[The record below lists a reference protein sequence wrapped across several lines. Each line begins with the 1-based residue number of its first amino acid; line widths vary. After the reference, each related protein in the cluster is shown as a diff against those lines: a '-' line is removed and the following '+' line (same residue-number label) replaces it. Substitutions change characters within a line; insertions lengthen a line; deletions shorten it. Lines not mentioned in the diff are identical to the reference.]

1 MMHKIFMLLLASQ
14 VLPFF
19 KNADEKTRPA
29 PEFPLVDETR
39 WINSPPLKM
48 DELRGKVIML
58 DVWTFMCWN
67 CTNSIPWVREMQ
79 QRFEKKDFL
88 IVGIH
93 SPEFD
98 HEKDLKAVKAAVA
111 KHKLSNPQLIDNDH
125 KYWRALNNRYWP
137 AFYFIDKKGYIRH
150 LAVGEIHI
158 DDRRDREIQRLIETL
173 LAEK

>member
-1 MMHKIFMLLLASQ
+1 MKILSILLLAAQ
-14 VLPFF
+14 ALPFF
-19 KNADEKTRPA
+19 KNTEDKNRRA
-29 PEFPLVDETR
+29 PEFPIVDAAK
-39 WINSPPLKM
+39 WLNSSPLKIA
-48 DELRGKVIML
+48 DLRGKVVML

-79 QRFEKKDFL
+79 KRFENKDFL

-93 SPEFD
+93 SPEFE
-98 HEKDLKAVKAAVA
+98 HEKDLKAIKAAVE
-111 KHKLSNPQLIDNDH
+111 KHKLSNPQFIDNDH
-125 KYWRALNNRYWP
+125 EYWRALNNRYWP

-158 DDRRDREIQRLIETL
+158 DDPRDREIQRLVETL